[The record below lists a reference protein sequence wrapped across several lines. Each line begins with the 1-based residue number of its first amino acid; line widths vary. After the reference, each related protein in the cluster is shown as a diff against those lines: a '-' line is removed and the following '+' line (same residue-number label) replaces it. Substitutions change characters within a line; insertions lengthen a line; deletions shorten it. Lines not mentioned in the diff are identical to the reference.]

1 MRSRLCEIM
10 PGLYAP
16 ATVKKSYSH
25 KAKNQIRRFRQGERN
40 YTRLVDKGS
49 RYLKIDIGPFWRLL
63 SRNHGDSWEL
73 MNHERYNKEIR
84 K

>member
-1 MRSRLCEIM
+1 MRSHLCEII

-16 ATVKKSYSH
+16 ATVPKSHYR
-25 KAKNQIRRFRQGERN
+25 KAEYQIRRFRNGERN
-40 YTRLVDKGS
+40 YTCLLDKGS

-63 SRNHGDSWEL
+63 SRNHGGSWEL